1 MRLIVRR
8 LAITLSYFLY
18 WRGRYPTQLP
28 KCTTALQKRTGAN
41 MTTKETATTAPA
53 PAPVTGP
60 GVQVVAALLRR
71 DDHIVLVQEQRDGKE
86 MWSIP
91 GGGVERG
98 ELLTEALVREV
109 KEETG
114 LHLTAAGQLAYLVNT
129 TTVRYPSAVVL
140 TFDCTEWDGEI
151 AVHDPDGK
159 VTGAVLLPLDMAKS
173 VLASSSAT
181 RPETEPL
188 LDYLDSLSAGRVWF
202 YRDDLPIE

>member
-1 MRLIVRR
+1 
-8 LAITLSYFLY
+8 
-18 WRGRYPTQLP
+18 
-28 KCTTALQKRTGAN
+28 
-41 MTTKETATTAPA
+41 MTTNETATAVSA

-71 DDHIVLVQEQRDGKE
+71 GEHIVLVQEQRDGQE

-98 ELLTEALVREV
+98 ELLTEALIREV

-114 LHLTAAGQLAYLVNT
+114 LNLTAVGPLAYLVNT
-129 TTVRYPSAVVL
+129 TTDRYPSTVVL
-140 TFDCTEWDGEI
+140 TFDCAEWDGEI

-159 VTGAVLLPLDMAKS
+159 VTGAVLLPLDQARA
-173 VLASSSAT
+173 VLASSTAT
-181 RPETEPL
+181 RPEIEPL
-188 LDYLDSLSAGRVWF
+188 LDYLDHLSAGRVWS

>member
-1 MRLIVRR
+1 M
-8 LAITLSYFLY
+8 
-18 WRGRYPTQLP
+18 
-28 KCTTALQKRTGAN
+28 TAN
-41 MTTKETATTAPA
+41 DTATTAIPA
-53 PAPVTGP
+53 PAPIIGP

-114 LHLTAAGQLAYLVNT
+114 LNLRAVGPLAYLVNT
-129 TTVRYPSAVVL
+129 TTEKYPSTVVL

-159 VTGAVLLPLDMAKS
+159 VTGAVLLPLTEAKTA
-173 VLASSSAT
+173 LASSTAT
-181 RPETEPL
+181 RPEIEPL
-188 LDYLDSLSAGRVWF
+188 LDYLDSLSTGRVWS

>member
-1 MRLIVRR
+1 MT
-8 LAITLSYFLY
+8 A
-18 WRGRYPTQLP
+18 
-28 KCTTALQKRTGAN
+28 KDNATTA
-41 MTTKETATTAPA
+41 APA

-86 MWSIP
+86 MWSVP

-98 ELLTEALVREV
+98 ELLSDALVREV

-114 LHLTAAGQLAYLVNT
+114 LSLTTVGPLAYLVNT
-129 TTVRYPSAVVL
+129 TTDRYPSTVVL

-159 VTGAVLLPLDMAKS
+159 VTGAVLLPLPEATA
-173 VLASSSAT
+173 VLASSTAA
-181 RPETEPL
+181 RPEIEPL
-188 LDYLDSLSAGRVWF
+188 LDYLDSLSAGRVWS

>member
-1 MRLIVRR
+1 MT
-8 LAITLSYFLY
+8 ANE
-18 WRGRYPTQLP
+18 P
-28 KCTTALQKRTGAN
+28 TTAV
-41 MTTKETATTAPA
+41 PA

-71 DDHIVLVQEQRDGKE
+71 GDHIVLVQEQRDGKG
-86 MWSIP
+86 MWSTP

-114 LHLTAAGQLAYLVNT
+114 LNLRAVGPLAYLVNT
-129 TTVRYPSAVVL
+129 TTEKYPSTVVL

-159 VTGAVLLPLDMAKS
+159 VTGAVLLPLTEAKT

-181 RPETEPL
+181 RPEIEPM
-188 LDYLDSLSAGRVWF
+188 LDYLEGLKAGRVWS
-202 YRDDLPIE
+202 YRNDQPIE

>member
-1 MRLIVRR
+1 MTANDT
-8 LAITLSYFLY
+8 AIT
-18 WRGRYPTQLP
+18 
-28 KCTTALQKRTGAN
+28 A
-41 MTTKETATTAPA
+41 ATD

-86 MWSIP
+86 MWSVP

-114 LHLTAAGQLAYLVNT
+114 LNLRTVGPLAYLVNT
-129 TTVRYPSAVVL
+129 TTVKYPSTVVL
-140 TFDCTEWDGEI
+140 TFDCIEWDGEI

-159 VTGAVLLPLDMAKS
+159 VTGAVLLPLTEAKAI
-173 VLASSSAT
+173 LASSTAT
-181 RPETEPL
+181 RPEIEPL
-188 LDYLDSLSAGRVWF
+188 LDYLDSLTVGRVWS
-202 YRDDLPIE
+202 YRDGLPSE

>member
-1 MRLIVRR
+1 M
-8 LAITLSYFLY
+8 
-18 WRGRYPTQLP
+18 
-28 KCTTALQKRTGAN
+28 TAN
-41 MTTKETATTAPA
+41 ETATAAPA

-60 GVQVVAALLRR
+60 GAQVVAALLRR

-86 MWSIP
+86 MWSVP

-114 LHLTAAGQLAYLVNT
+114 LNLTTVGPLAYLVNT
-129 TTVRYPSAVVL
+129 TTDRYPSTVVL

-159 VTGAVLLPLDMAKS
+159 VTGAVLLPLTEARA
-173 VLASSSAT
+173 VLASSTAP
-181 RPETEPL
+181 RPEIEPL
-188 LDYLDSLSAGRVWF
+188 LDYLNSLSTGRVWS
-202 YRDDLPIE
+202 YRDDQPIE

>member
-1 MRLIVRR
+1 
-8 LAITLSYFLY
+8 
-18 WRGRYPTQLP
+18 
-28 KCTTALQKRTGAN
+28 
-41 MTTKETATTAPA
+41 MTPNYTATTAAPA

-71 DDHIVLVQEQRDGKE
+71 DDHIVLVKEQRDGKE
-86 MWSIP
+86 IWSVP

-114 LHLTAAGQLAYLVNT
+114 LNLTAVGPLACLVNT
-129 TTVRYPSAVVL
+129 TTDRYPSTVVL

-159 VTGAVLLPLDMAKS
+159 VTGAVLLPLTEAKA
-173 VLASSSAT
+173 VLASSTAT
-181 RPETEPL
+181 RPEIEPL
-188 LDYLDSLSAGRVWF
+188 LDYLDSLSAGRVWS